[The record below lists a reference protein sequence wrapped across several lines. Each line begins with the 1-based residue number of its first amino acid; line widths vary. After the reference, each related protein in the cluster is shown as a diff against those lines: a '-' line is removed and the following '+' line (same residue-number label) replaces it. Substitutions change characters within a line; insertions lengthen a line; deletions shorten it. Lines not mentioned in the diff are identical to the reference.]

1 MRHVELDAVEP
12 GRDRA
17 PASLGERVEQL
28 LDLVLLELLGHRRVR
43 VLARGYLARG
53 DEVPVGVV
61 VVGRVLLQHR
71 RRAETHVEEL
81 GRQLASVAV
90 HGLGD
95 LREALDLLVVPE
107 AGKVELRVE
116 RLAVDDR
123 AADDD
128 EPAGGLGPFLVV
140 GDGLVGEHPLE
151 RVGDPGRA
159 RRREHDPVRDRRVA
173 DRPFREEARIRAHGG
188 SFLVCAPRIGL
199 GSGPIKEESQ

>member
-1 MRHVELDAVEP
+1 M
-12 GRDRA
+12 
-17 PASLGERVEQL
+17 
-28 LDLVLLELLGHRRVR
+28 
-43 VLARGYLARG
+43 
-53 DEVPVGVV
+53 
-61 VVGRVLLQHR
+61 
-71 RRAETHVEEL
+71 EEL
-81 GRQLASVAV
+81 GRELAAVAL

-107 AGKVELRVE
+107 AGEVELRVE

-128 EPAGGLGPFLVV
+128 EPAAGLGPLLVV
-140 GDGLVGEHPLE
+140 GDGLVREHSLE

-159 RRREHDPVRDRRVA
+159 CRREDDPVRDRRVA

-188 SFLVCAPRIGL
+188 SFVVGSPRIGL